1 MASNVTGERTMTGNR
16 STGQG
21 FIAAHDLW
29 SDAQVEVARELR
41 ERVTKEDFR
50 QIRLGWADQHGIV
63 RGKTL
68 MVDDFLASLENGRD
82 FQSAVLVL
90 DTTNNPMV
98 PFFAPDAGLGIPE
111 LEGMP
116 DAILVPDPTTF
127 RSIPWSP
134 QTGWILSDM
143 YYTNGKPVELDTRRV
158 MKRMLAQLAAQ
169 GYEYVAGLE
178 VEFYIT
184 KIDDYKLAC
193 AESGWPPDPLGV
205 STIAHGYQYLTENRN
220 DEIDPI
226 LQALQDAL
234 VGVGLPLSSME
245 DEWGPGQCEFTF
257 GTAEGI
263 AAADNMILFRTAVKQ
278 VCRRMGYHATFMC
291 RPALPNFF
299 SSGWHLHQS
308 LRAHSNGANAF
319 VSDSGEPLSPVGK
332 AFVGGLLEHASAS
345 CLFTT
350 PTINGYKRYKPNSLA
365 PINASWSVE
374 SRGVLIR
381 AIGQPGDPRTHVE
394 NRLGEPA
401 ANPYLYMSSQIAAG
415 LDGIKHDIDP
425 GPPLRGDPYQADK
438 PPIPR
443 SLMAAVDSLE
453 ASTLFRDAFGEPFI
467 DYILRLKRAEI
478 ERFLGEVTDWEQREY
493 FEVY

>member
-1 MASNVTGERTMTGNR
+1 MASDLAVQDSPQRAAA
-16 STGQG
+16 G
-21 FIAAHDLW
+21 FIATHDLW
-29 SDAQVEVARELR
+29 SDEQADAARELR
-41 ERVTKEDFR
+41 ERIAKEDFR

-68 MVDDFLASLENGRD
+68 MVDDFLDALVNGRD
-82 FQSAVLVL
+82 FQGAVLVL
-90 DTTNNPMV
+90 DTTNNPIV

-111 LEGMP
+111 LEGMA
-116 DAILVPDPTTF
+116 DVVLVPDPTTF
-127 RSIPWSP
+127 RALPWSP
-134 QTGWILSDM
+134 NTGWLLADM
-143 YYTNGKPVELDTRRV
+143 HYTNGMPVEFDTRRV
-158 MKRMLAQLAAQ
+158 LKRMLAALAAE

-184 KIDDYKLAC
+184 KIEDYKLAC
-193 AESGWPPDPLGV
+193 EESGWPPDPLGV
-205 STIAHGYQYLTENRN
+205 STISHGYQYLTENRN
-220 DEIDPI
+220 DEIDHL

-234 VGVGLPLSSME
+234 LGVGLPLRSME

-257 GTAEGI
+257 GTADGVT
-263 AAADNMILFRTAVKQ
+263 AADNMILFRTAVKQ

-308 LRAHSNGANAF
+308 LRAGAAGENAF
-319 VSDSGEPLSPVGK
+319 VSADGEPLSPVGR
-332 AFVGGLLEHASAS
+332 AFVGGVLEHASAS

-350 PTINGYKRYKPNSLA
+350 PTINGYKRYKPDSLS

-374 SRGVLIR
+374 NRGTLVR
-381 AIGQPGDPRTHVE
+381 VIGGPGDPRTHIE

-415 LDGIKHDIDP
+415 LDGIERDLDP
-425 GPPLRGDPYQADK
+425 GPPLRGDPYRADK

-443 SLMAAVDSLE
+443 NFIAAIDALDRS
-453 ASTLFRDAFGEPFI
+453 ALFRKTFGDAFI
-467 DYILRLKRAEI
+467 DYILLLKRAEL